1 MMFSDLEDDD
11 DNVVRQNS
19 GEGRTEN
26 SNVVNENEISNSKS
40 VKNQKKK
47 AVMSYAIK
55 TNDLEQSQNIDS
67 PSK

>member
-11 DNVVRQNS
+11 DNVIRQNS

-26 SNVVNENEISNSKS
+26 SNVVNENESSNSKS

-55 TNDLEQSQNIDS
+55 TNDLEQS
-67 PSK
+67 

>member
-26 SNVVNENEISNSKS
+26 SNVVNENESSNSKS